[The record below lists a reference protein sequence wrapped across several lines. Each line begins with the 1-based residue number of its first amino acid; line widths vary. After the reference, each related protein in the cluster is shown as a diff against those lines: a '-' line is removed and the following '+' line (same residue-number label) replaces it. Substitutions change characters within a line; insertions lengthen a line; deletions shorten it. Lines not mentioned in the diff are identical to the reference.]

1 MWDTGMT
8 SLNRSP
14 PAIQN
19 FRTFEQPHSSTR
31 SFTEGLVHWAQGVGT
46 FFALMTLMPAWA
58 GLGDF
63 ESAIQEEKVKMHARH
78 SVTVRPRYAVHDLKN
93 LDGAHIQ
100 QYVGSDGRVFAV
112 VWHTLYK
119 PDLSGILGSSYPT
132 YAQSARASARRVGI
146 QRRFRHE
153 GLDVVVQATAHLNVF
168 SGYAF
173 RQSMLPSGFSPSAI
187 GLE

>member
-1 MWDTGMT
+1 M
-8 SLNRSP
+8 L
-14 PAIQN
+14 
-19 FRTFEQPHSSTR
+19 
-31 SFTEGLVHWAQGVGT
+31 
-46 FFALMTLMPAWA
+46 TLTPAWA

-63 ESAIQEEKVKMHARH
+63 ESAIQQEKVRMHARH
-78 SVTVRPRYAVHDLKN
+78 SVAVKPQYSVHDLQN

-112 VWHTLYK
+112 VWHTMYK
-119 PDLSGILGSSYPT
+119 PDLSSILGSSYST
-132 YAQSARASARRVGI
+132 YAQSARASAQRMGI

-153 GLDVVVQATAHLNVF
+153 SLDVVVLATAHLNVF

-173 RQSMLPSGFSPSAI
+173 RQSMLPSGFSAATL